1 MKKLVFTKDAF
12 VAGENALSYL
22 KELGAKKAVIVTGG
36 KFHERIYCG
45 KSGSGFF
52 RRYEKVCGLCLLWKK
67 SGFLVRQNGVLCM
80 VLLQQ
85 MIAMLAQQYDGNYD
99 LAARGV
105 ALTAILAVVTMPV
118 VSVLMGT

>member
-1 MKKLVFTKDAF
+1 
-12 VAGENALSYL
+12 
-22 KELGAKKAVIVTGG
+22 
-36 KFHERIYCG
+36 
-45 KSGSGFF
+45 
-52 RRYEKVCGLCLLWKK
+52 
-67 SGFLVRQNGVLCM
+67 M

-118 VSVLMGT
+118 VSVLMGV